1 MQVLNKGFFEF
12 VHVPFKVSNP
22 TRKNLEIDSM
32 QIFDELTIGIEEE
45 YQIIDTESRE
55 LTSFIT
61 EFMEQGAM
69 VFNENVKPEFLQSQI
84 EVGSSICKDIKE
96 ARSEICR
103 LRNLV
108 SDIAAKNKCNIV
120 AAGTHPF
127 SKWEDQLVTNK
138 ERYRGLLDSM
148 QIVAKRLLIFGMH
161 IHIGIKDRDLRIDIM
176 NQMRYFMP
184 HILALSTSSPFWW
197 GQKTGFKSYRSI
209 VFEDLPRTGI
219 PERFD
224 SYVEY
229 EQYIHTLIKCG
240 CIDEATKIW
249 WDIRPHPIFPTLE
262 FRICDC
268 TTKVNE
274 VIAIA
279 ALIQSLVA
287 KLIKLRMSNQSW
299 RSYRSSMIAEN
310 KWRAIKDGIKGEL
323 IDFGKQTEISASELM
338 EELIE
343 LIDDVLDPLGTRKD
357 VEYLFTLLKE
367 GSSAD
372 RQISCYE
379 RTDSLE
385 AVVDQ
390 LSEETMMDC

>member
-1 MQVLNKGFFEF
+1 LQVLNKGFFEF

-287 KLIKLRMSNQSW
+287 KLIKLRMLNQSW

>member
-1 MQVLNKGFFEF
+1 ME
-12 VHVPFKVSNP
+12 
-22 TRKNLEIDSM
+22 
-32 QIFDELTIGIEEE
+32 IFDELTIGIEEE

-55 LTSFIT
+55 LTSFIS

-69 VFNENVKPEFLQSQI
+69 QFHENVKPEFLQSQI
-84 EVGSSICKDIKE
+84 EVGSSVCKNIKE
-96 ARSEICR
+96 ARTEICR
-103 LRNLV
+103 LRSLV
-108 SDIAAKNKCNIV
+108 SDIAAKNKCKII

-138 ERYRGLLDSM
+138 ERYRGLLESM

-161 IHIGIKDRDLRIDIM
+161 VHIGIKDRDLRIDIM

-184 HILALSTSSPFWW
+184 HILTLSTSSPFWW

-219 PERFD
+219 PEMFN

-229 EQYIHTLIKCG
+229 DEYINTLIKCG

-249 WDIRPHPIFPTLE
+249 WDIRPHPKFPTLE

-268 TTKVNE
+268 TTRVNE

-287 KLIKLRMSNQSW
+287 KLIKLRRLNQSW
-299 RSYRSSMIAEN
+299 RTYRSSMIAEN
-310 KWRAIKDGIKGEL
+310 KWRAIKDGVKGNL
-323 IDFGKQTEISASELM
+323 IDFGKKAEVSVNELAG
-338 EELIE
+338 ELIE
-343 LIDDVLDPLGTRKD
+343 LVDDVLDPLGTRKD
-357 VEYLFTLLKE
+357 VEYIFTLLKE

-372 RQISCYE
+372 RQLACYD

-385 AVVDQ
+385 AVVDE

>member
-1 MQVLNKGFFEF
+1 
-12 VHVPFKVSNP
+12 
-22 TRKNLEIDSM
+22 M

-161 IHIGIKDRDLRIDIM
+161 VHIGIKDRDLRIDIM

-184 HILALSTSSPFWW
+184 HILTLSTSSPFWW

-219 PERFD
+219 PEMFN
-224 SYVEY
+224 SFV
-229 EQYIHTLIKCG
+229 
-240 CIDEATKIW
+240 
-249 WDIRPHPIFPTLE
+249 
-262 FRICDC
+262 
-268 TTKVNE
+268 
-274 VIAIA
+274 
-279 ALIQSLVA
+279 S
-287 KLIKLRMSNQSW
+287 
-299 RSYRSSMIAEN
+299 
-310 KWRAIKDGIKGEL
+310 
-323 IDFGKQTEISASELM
+323 
-338 EELIE
+338 
-343 LIDDVLDPLGTRKD
+343 
-357 VEYLFTLLKE
+357 
-367 GSSAD
+367 
-372 RQISCYE
+372 
-379 RTDSLE
+379 
-385 AVVDQ
+385 
-390 LSEETMMDC
+390 

>member
-1 MQVLNKGFFEF
+1 
-12 VHVPFKVSNP
+12 
-22 TRKNLEIDSM
+22 M
-32 QIFDELTIGIEEE
+32 QIYDELTIGIEEE
-45 YQIIDTESRE
+45 YQIIDNESRE
-55 LTSFIT
+55 LTSFIS

-69 VFNENVKPEFLQSQI
+69 LFHENVKPEFLQSQI
-84 EVGSSICKDIKE
+84 EVGSSVCKNIDE

-108 SDIAAKNKCNIV
+108 SGIAAKNNCKII

-127 SKWEDQLVTNK
+127 SKWEDQLVTDK

-161 IHIGIKDRDLRIDIM
+161 VHIGIKDPDLRIDIM

-184 HILALSTSSPFWW
+184 HILTFSTSSPFWW

-219 PERFD
+219 PETFN
-224 SYVEY
+224 SSLEY
-229 EQYIHTLIKCG
+229 DQYINTLIKCG

-249 WDIRPHPIFPTLE
+249 WDIRPHSKFPTIE

-274 VIAIA
+274 VIAIV
-279 ALIQSLVA
+279 ALIQSVVA
-287 KLIKLRMSNQSW
+287 KLIKLRLSNQSW
-299 RSYRSSMIAEN
+299 RTYRSSMIAEN
-310 KWRAIKDGIKGEL
+310 KWRAIKDGVKGKL
-323 IDFGKQTEISASELM
+323 IDFGRQTEVSVSELAKEM
-338 EELIE
+338 IE

-357 VEYLFTLLKE
+357 VEYIFTLLKE

-372 RQISCYE
+372 RQLSCYE
-379 RTDSLE
+379 RTNSLE
-385 AVVDQ
+385 KVVDQ
-390 LSEETMMDC
+390 LCEETMMEC